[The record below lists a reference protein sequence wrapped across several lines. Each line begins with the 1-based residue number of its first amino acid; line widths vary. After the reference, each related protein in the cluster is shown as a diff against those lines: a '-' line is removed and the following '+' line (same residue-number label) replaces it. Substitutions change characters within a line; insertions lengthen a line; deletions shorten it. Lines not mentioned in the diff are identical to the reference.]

1 MDSSITPAYKN
12 VEIITIGD
20 EIINGQ
26 IVDSNSAWIAS
37 FLNRSGFEVDKIT
50 SVPDDAQSIFRAVD
64 SALGSSPIVLLTG
77 GLGPTKD
84 DITKHCLCSYFKT
97 KLVFNQAVYDN
108 MTGLFNKRG
117 LRRINDFNR
126 SQAEVPEACTVIVNR
141 KGTAPVT
148 WFERE
153 GKILVSMPGVPL
165 EMMWCME
172 KEIMPRLLNKVQSH
186 PILQRY
192 IWVKGY
198 PEAVLAEFISD
209 WEDALPPELKLAYLP
224 QRSVMLLRLTAKNN
238 DETTLIGLLE
248 TQLAGLRSRLGS
260 AIFAEGVKTLE
271 EALGQV
277 LIKKG
282 LKLALAESCTGGAVG
297 ARLTRAP
304 GSSAYFLGG
313 IISYANELKQQWL
326 GVPETLLQT
335 KGAVSK
341 EVAEAMAAG
350 ARIKLKSDIGIA
362 LSGIAGPT
370 GGSAEKPVGTV
381 FIALADNDR
390 CLSRKFEFQ
399 SDRLGNIEQSVH
411 QALILLLDYLYL

>member
-50 SVPDDAQSIFRAVD
+50 SVPDDAQAIFRAVD

-277 LIKKG
+277 LIKKR
-282 LKLALAESCTGGAVG
+282 T
-297 ARLTRAP
+297 
-304 GSSAYFLGG
+304 
-313 IISYANELKQQWL
+313 
-326 GVPETLLQT
+326 
-335 KGAVSK
+335 
-341 EVAEAMAAG
+341 
-350 ARIKLKSDIGIA
+350 
-362 LSGIAGPT
+362 
-370 GGSAEKPVGTV
+370 
-381 FIALADNDR
+381 
-390 CLSRKFEFQ
+390 
-399 SDRLGNIEQSVH
+399 
-411 QALILLLDYLYL
+411 